1 MVNLDDYVKD
11 VFAFVFENLCLCVV
25 LSMFF
30 SNLYFYFLGN

>member
-30 SNLYFYFLGN
+30 FLICTFIF